1 MPGPKITIRVDD
13 RALVKLIKKS
23 SGKGPVAIVADG
35 VEYGLFQEMGTHEK
49 RGGVLGALGFKGAQ
63 RAGAQPFMRPAAER
77 VRPGFN
83 KAFTGV
89 LTIEQADQVVRKTAF
104 DIERIAKD
112 LAPVDTGAL
121 KNSIH
126 VVTGKSFSVTFEQL
140 KGGERIE

>member
-13 RALVKLIKKS
+13 RVLVKLIKES

-35 VEYGLFQEMGTHEK
+35 VEYGLFVEMGTHEK

-63 RAGAQPFMRPAAER
+63 RTGPQAFMKPAVER
-77 VRPGFN
+77 ARPGFN
-83 KAFTGV
+83 KAFKGAI
-89 LTIEQADQVVRKTAF
+89 TIEKADQVVRKAAF
-104 DIERIAKD
+104 DIERIAKE
-112 LAPVDTGAL
+112 LVAVDTGAL

-140 KGGERIE
+140 RHGERIE